1 MIPVL
6 YSQNETAYTSNGV
19 GRLADAISCKVRE
32 VLNGEYEATI
42 TMPIDGMHAIDV
54 DEGMQFITKPND
66 FSSAQPFRIYKISKN
81 ANKHTMTI
89 NAQHISYDLCG
100 IPVSPFTATGVVPT
114 MTGLKFNSMI
124 AHNFTFWT
132 SITNTFSQFTLSNPQ
147 SVRSCLGGVRG
158 SVLDT
163 FLGEY
168 EWDKYIVKLHAHRG
182 SDRGVTIR
190 YGKNL
195 KEFQNERT
203 NESFYTGCISY
214 WESEDDRIYGS
225 IQYIQGHENF
235 TEKIMV
241 LDASAEFEEKPTAQ
255 QLNTYSANYIVNNN
269 IGNPFKDSLKVD
281 FVPLWQTEEYKDI
294 APLERV
300 GLGDTVHVVYNG
312 MNIAMK
318 VTEYTYDSLQERYE
332 NLKLGTKKQTLQQAI
347 ADPLEKQIAGD
358 VASVSTS
365 VGALTN
371 TVGELSQNVS
381 GLSSDVSGLQSDVG
395 DIQTDVSGLQT
406 DVGGIQSDVGGL
418 QSDVSGLQTDVGG
431 IQTDVGGLQ
440 TDVSG
445 LQTDVDGIQTNVDGL
460 QTNLNDLQDSFVGA
474 VSSLEEAIET
484 SSQVLSGGTGG
495 YVYISKN
502 AAGQPNEILIM
513 DEPTREAAINVLRL
527 NKNGIGFSTT
537 GYSGTYRNAWD
548 ITGNLNADFINSGEI
563 NGNLIRA
570 SSILT
575 NALEVNAY
583 NAVNGSINNVTYD
596 GDGMHIARKDA
607 NGNIVS
613 DYQSLFTELG
623 MRVVDKEGNITLQA
637 EKDTVEAINFVA
649 HNFLKVQT
657 SVQETG
663 TQTTHD
669 ITDRFQGYWSV
680 VHNKPM
686 VAVFWEET

>member
-6 YSQNETAYTSNGV
+6 YNANETAYANNGV
-19 GRLADAISCKVRE
+19 GRLSDVMSCKVRE

-42 TMPIDGMHAIDV
+42 TMPIDGKHAIDV
-54 DEGMQFITKPND
+54 EEGMQFITKPNE
-66 FSSAQPFRIYKISKN
+66 FSSVQPFRIYKISKN
-81 ANKHTMTI
+81 AMKHTMTI
-89 NAQHISYDLCG
+89 NAQHISYDLNG
-100 IPVSPFTATGVVPT
+100 IPVSPFTATGVVPALA
-114 MTGLKFNSMI
+114 GLKFNSMV
-124 AHNFTFWT
+124 AHNFIFWT
-132 SITNTFSQFTLSNPQ
+132 SITNTQSQFALTHPQ
-147 SVRSCLGGVRG
+147 SVRACFGGVRG
-158 SVLDT
+158 SILDT

-168 EWDKYIVKLHAHRG
+168 EWDGYTVKLHAHRG
-182 SDRGVTIR
+182 SDKGVTIR

-203 NESFYTGCISY
+203 NESFYTGCISF
-214 WESEDDRIYGS
+214 WESEDEVVYGS

-235 TEKIMV
+235 TEKVYV
-241 LDASAEFEEKPTAQ
+241 LDASAEFEDKPTAE

-269 IGNPFKDSLKVD
+269 LGNPFKDSLKVD
-281 FVPLWQTEEYKDI
+281 FVPLWQTEEYKNI

-300 GLGDTVHVVYNG
+300 GLGDTVHVIYKD

-318 VTEYTYDSLQERYE
+318 VTEYTYDSLRERYE
-332 NLKLGTKKQTLQQAI
+332 NLKLGAKKQTLKQAI
-347 ADPLEKQIAGD
+347 ADPIEKQVATD
-358 VASVSTS
+358 ATASVT
-365 VGALTN
+365 AIKKEIT
-371 TVGELSQNVS
+371 
-381 GLSSDVSGLQSDVG
+381 GLR
-395 DIQTDVSGLQT
+395 
-406 DVGGIQSDVGGL
+406 
-418 QSDVSGLQTDVGG
+418 
-431 IQTDVGGLQ
+431 
-440 TDVSG
+440 
-445 LQTDVDGIQTNVDGL
+445 TNV
-460 QTNLNDLQDSFVGA
+460 NDLQDSLSEA
-474 VSSLEEAIET
+474 VSSLETSIEQ
-484 SSQVLSGGTGG
+484 SSELITGGTGG

-513 DEPTREAAINVLRL
+513 DEPTKEAAINVLRL

-596 GDGMHIARKDA
+596 GDGMHIARKDV